1 MNTVPRVSRSL
12 ASSLVDTGA
21 KFAGINMASLAVATL
36 AGILNARML
45 GPHLVGVWATASI
58 VLAYLPFLPLGV
70 DHAAARDI
78 PLLSGAGR
86 TDDAEEVKRVY
97 FWFALLVACASAAVV
112 AVAAL
117 VLHLDPLL
125 SRSLLIVAVL
135 GVLTSVGRWA
145 IILLKA
151 DNQFSWA
158 GSAEGCRSVGL
169 LIATPLIY
177 VLGLPGLWVGNLVGA
192 AASTGLAWGRL
203 RYRPRFRWN
212 AVLLR
217 RLIGFGVPIMLV
229 SIAQI
234 VSMTGDRIL
243 VLGFLGTSALG
254 IYGIG
259 RTFTQILMAS
269 GGIVGPVVYPR
280 ITERYGR
287 TGDAASL
294 QRLVVAPTLV
304 LAATLPLT
312 IGVAWFGLPVIVE
325 WLLPAFRPGIL
336 PAQILFVATAAYLLA
351 GASDYLLIAL
361 RRQVLSL
368 LLYVGA
374 VALGLLLEYG
384 ALRVGWGLAGVAGG
398 VALSSSVYAVVII
411 MAAQHH
417 CRVPPKAQIRNVVR
431 GLLPLGLAVVLCV
444 AIDHFAPSQG
454 HTPLLRAGGWAGV
467 KAVAV
472 LLGCL
477 PFSIPLLNREWP
489 EWRAVV
495 FRLLDPR

>member
-1 MNTVPRVSRSL
+1 M
-12 ASSLVDTGA
+12 
-21 KFAGINMASLAVATL
+21 
-36 AGILNARML
+36 
-45 GPHLVGVWATASI
+45 
-58 VLAYLPFLPLGV
+58 
-70 DHAAARDI
+70 
-78 PLLSGAGR
+78 
-86 TDDAEEVKRVY
+86 KRVY

-229 SIAQI
+229 LIAQI

-243 VLGFLGTSALG
+243 VLGFLALG

-454 HTPLLRAGGWAGV
+454 HTPLLRAPTSEDSPCWNRSGLPITCTSSSACAHLKASRPRSGKSRDVPGWRCSRSSPEHTQSTTRSQPVSKRPVLPSTTSTTGWTPARSSFRRRCLSSR
-467 KAVAV
+467 ASRSSVASTRS
-472 LLGCL
+472 
-477 PFSIPLLNREWP
+477 SI
-489 EWRAVV
+489 ACC
-495 FRLLDPR
+495 PRW